1 MFQSHSTVSLRC
13 AVGDKRIWIPALVVI
28 VLLIIGGGIWWH
40 QDRDTAPAQ
49 SDCQIA
55 HELVDFKATS
65 VKEQDALLASGADQ
79 ERLEKYQASVDREQQ
94 YVDQIQDPSIQ
105 DKAQAVVDA
114 DRESYRKQADMYAN
128 PATSEPEEREAVAAY
143 QHIAEKFK
151 KAKDELLKTCPAAST
166 DRKL

>member
-1 MFQSHSTVSLRC
+1 M
-13 AVGDKRIWIPALVVI
+13 GGKRIWMLAVGVI
-28 VLLIIGGGIWWH
+28 VLLVIGGGIWS
-40 QDRDTAPAQ
+40 QARDTAPAQ
-49 SDCQIA
+49 PDCQIA

-79 ERLEKYQASVDREQQ
+79 ERLDKYQASVDREQQ

-114 DRESYRKQADMYAN
+114 DRESYRKQAGMYAN
-128 PATSEPEEREAVAAY
+128 PATSGPEERETIAAY
-143 QHIAEKFK
+143 QRIAEKFK
-151 KAKDELLKTCPAAST
+151 KAKDELLKTCPTAST